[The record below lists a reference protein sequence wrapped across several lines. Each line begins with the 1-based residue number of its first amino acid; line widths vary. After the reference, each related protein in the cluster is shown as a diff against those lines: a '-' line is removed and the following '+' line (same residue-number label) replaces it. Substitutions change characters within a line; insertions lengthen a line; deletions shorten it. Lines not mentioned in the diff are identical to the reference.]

1 MSMAG
6 RLLALGI
13 GTIALGVGSVGCTQ
27 VIVQEPPPPPQAS
40 RGHGPPPH
48 APAHGYR
55 AKTAQGV
62 EVVYDRELGVFV
74 VVGVRGTYFWGD
86 FYYRQEAA
94 GRWERSGRLDGAW
107 VGIVEAALPPGL
119 RGWKDTPR
127 SGLPSRLRGHG
138 PASPDGY

>member
-1 MSMAG
+1 MSTAG

-13 GTIALGVGSVGCTQ
+13 GSLALGVGSGGCTQ
-27 VIVQEPPPPPQAS
+27 VIVQEPPPQEAS

-62 EVVYDRELGVFV
+62 EVVFDRELGVFV

-86 FYYRQEAA
+86 FYYRQETG

-119 RGWKDTPR
+119 RGWNGAPR
-127 SGLPSRLRGHG
+127 SGLPPKTRGQG
-138 PASPDGY
+138 PASRGDY